1 MGLDILIENVFVLRE
16 GKLLFTQF
24 LRRKEKK
31 EKQLS
36 EDEEQLIDAN
46 IRFHFWHGTSQLFFL
61 LNSNVKKIT
70 SVSAVSAVS
79 SELFKSNLNVFI

>member
-1 MGLDILIENVFVLRE
+1 MLSEVEFDILIQKVFVLRE

-46 IRFHFWHGTSQLFFL
+46 IRFHFWHEILLSFF
-61 LNSNVKKIT
+61 
-70 SVSAVSAVS
+70 
-79 SELFKSNLNVFI
+79 FF